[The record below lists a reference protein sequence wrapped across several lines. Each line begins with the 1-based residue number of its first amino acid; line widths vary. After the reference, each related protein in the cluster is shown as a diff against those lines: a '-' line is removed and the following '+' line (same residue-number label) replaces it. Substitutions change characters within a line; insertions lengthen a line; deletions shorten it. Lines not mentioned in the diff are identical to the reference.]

1 MFQIVK
7 SSPKPLGDQLVDEM
21 SRLIET
27 GRLSE
32 GSRLPSVRDLAR
44 RAGVSPYTVTTT
56 FERLQALGL
65 IEPRRGSG
73 HFVARRRKPPVTAAV
88 ELGPP
93 PNPDPAVGFALTAF
107 ASSDGVVPA
116 GSGVLPSGWFEEAI
130 PAATYAKVRRAA
142 AAAVTAPPQG
152 DPSLRELLVERLH
165 RRAVPA
171 TAANIVVTMGATHG
185 FELLARSLLAPGD
198 TVFVDDPGYFVL
210 PTQLKAHRLNV
221 VPVPK
226 CADGTDLASLEEL
239 ARQHRPRM
247 FFTQTLLHN
256 PTGLSSSAANCHGIL
271 KLADKFDFLVAEDH
285 IFSDLGASTLVSLA
299 QIDELRRVFY
309 VGSFTKV
316 LCPGVRIGF
325 LAAPAA
331 YVPGIV
337 EQKVLTVLCGSA
349 LDECLLREVLAGG
362 KYRKH
367 LERLRDRLAKARGR
381 SADVLRG
388 AGLAIDSA
396 PSDGWFLWAR
406 LPESVE
412 ATQLVAKARKGGI
425 LLAHGSL
432 FSLTGGSQSY
442 LRFNAAYADDPRL
455 LQFLEEHCGVECL
468 TT

>member
-1 MFQIVK
+1 M
-7 SSPKPLGDQLVDEM
+7 
-21 SRLIET
+21 
-27 GRLSE
+27 
-32 GSRLPSVRDLAR
+32 PSVRELAR

-73 HFVARRRKPPVTAAV
+73 HFVARRRKPPTTAAV

-93 PNPDPAVGFALTAF
+93 PHPDPAVGFALTTLAP
-107 ASSDGVVPA
+107 SHGVVPA

-130 PAATYAKVRRAA
+130 PSATYAKVRRAA

-152 DPSLRELLVERLH
+152 DPALRELLVERLH

-185 FELLARSLLAPGD
+185 FELLVRSLLTPGN

-221 VPVPK
+221 IPIPK
-226 CADGTDLASLEEL
+226 SAEGTDLAALEEL
-239 ARQHRPRM
+239 AQQHRPRI

-256 PTGLSSSAANCHGIL
+256 PTGLSASAANCHGIL
-271 KLADKFDFLVAEDH
+271 ELADKFDFLLAEDH
-285 IFSDLGASTLVSLA
+285 SYSELGARHLVSLA

-316 LCPGVRIGF
+316 LSPGVRIGF
-325 LAAPAA
+325 VAAPAT
-331 YVPGIV
+331 YVPGLV

-367 LERLRDRLAKARGR
+367 LERLRDRLAR
-381 SADVLRG
+381 SRALSAELLRG
-388 AGLAIDSA
+388 VGLAIDSA

-406 LPESVE
+406 LPESLE
-412 ATQLVAKARKGGI
+412 ATQVVAKARNAGI

-432 FSLTGGSQSY
+432 FSLTGGSQSH
-442 LRFNAAYADDPRL
+442 LRFNAAYASDPRL
-455 LQFLEEHCGVECL
+455 LQFLGQHCSANYRCA
-468 TT
+468 